1 MGNRTNRQSYLFRT
15 LILLNYRMSVL
26 GQRILLGCL
35 VYLENL
41 VKTYKNYTVKS
52 LILAQDER

>member
-1 MGNRTNRQSYLFRT
+1 
-15 LILLNYRMSVL
+15 MSVL

-35 VYLENL
+35 VYLDYL
-41 VKTYKNYTVKS
+41 VKLIIYTVKS

>member
-1 MGNRTNRQSYLFRT
+1 
-15 LILLNYRMSVL
+15 MSVL

-41 VKTYKNYTVKS
+41 VKLIIFTVKS

>member
-1 MGNRTNRQSYLFRT
+1 
-15 LILLNYRMSVL
+15 MSVL

-35 VYLENL
+35 VCLDYL
-41 VKTYKNYTVKS
+41 VKLIIYTVKS